1 MVGGRCPSCG
11 AVSAGDASSVTATLT
26 PVPDP
31 SPTIAD
37 GETLAAPTAVRQRE
51 GGPLAVGQN
60 FGTRYHI
67 IRLLGIGGMG
77 AVYQAW
83 DQVLEVAVAI
93 KVIRIDAS
101 IDPES
106 AADLEKRFKR
116 ELLLARQVTHKNVV
130 RIHDLG
136 EIDGI
141 KYITMPYIH
150 GSDLATVLEKEGR
163 IPVPR
168 ALAITRQVVS
178 GLVAAH
184 EAGVVHRDLKPAN
197 IMLDP
202 EDHAC
207 VMDFGI
213 ARSTSSATGF
223 AMTMAGAVVGTV
235 EYMAPEQ
242 AKGETVDGRADV
254 YALGLIFRDML
265 LGLRNHGAGTAM
277 SELVSRMEK
286 APASVRTLD
295 PQIPVPIDEIIT
307 RCLHP
312 DPAARYQSTKEL
324 LTDLERL
331 TPDGHAAAPLT
342 ATTQAVAPPVP
353 ARKPLPLYAAAG
365 LLLIALVGG
374 GIWMWQNRAPQTQ
387 GPVLPEQP
395 VSVAVLPFTNST
407 GDATLD
413 SLGPS
418 LAEILR
424 SEFGQTEYLRSVSG
438 DRLHQ
443 VLGDLQIGPGAVVDN
458 TMLGRIAELTNADA
472 VVRGSYL
479 KLGNEIRILA
489 TLQNLKRGTTPV
501 DLTATAP
508 DESALL
514 TAVDALARGVREN
527 IVSAETA
534 EKLLS
539 APHGPPSRS
548 FAAVRAYTDG
558 LEFARKG
565 QHDEAVARFKA
576 ATESDTGFALAFAR
590 LALSHWE
597 LGFDAEA
604 QRASSRAVELSDG
617 IAPADRYF
625 VLATDATIRNDTEKA
640 IEYYRQLVDAA
651 PSDTVMR
658 LELATLLETSGDL
671 DGARE
676 QLAKVLAAD
685 PKDVNALLAAGRVEI
700 KRGSPKTSL
709 DSLNSALTLAIE
721 LRNDH
726 ARASALQAIGVAYKN
741 LGNPEDALRHYR
753 EAEAIRR
760 RLGLASGVAASLTE
774 IAQMQARLGQGKEAL
789 ASFTEAEQIRRRIGE
804 RGGLA
809 NTLIDK
815 GTFFLE
821 QARYDDALTA
831 YKEALQIQRE
841 LGNETGAAMAL
852 NNIGSAYFEKGQYED
867 ALTNFQL
874 ALPIREKAANP
885 TDLSQTLHNIGESYV
900 RMGQFDTALRNYLRA
915 LDLSRK
921 AGDVRSQAIEAYS
934 VGTVFEYQGRLGAA
948 LKSREEAFQ
957 EFQKLNDRSFWQSEI
972 VGGYGRSLMLVGRFD
987 DARTQIDDALA
998 MAREQGNQAVVVR
1011 ALLDDAERLRLSG
1024 DPAGAGRRLEE
1035 AAGLA
1040 AKVGDRFLNARV
1052 RVEQALLSVHD
1063 PQRASRAAETLGGLA
1078 QEAET
1083 LGAKY
1088 LALEAS
1094 LGRVEALLT
1103 VRRVPGAATEA
1114 QRALTR
1120 AENFRMRMLE
1130 ARAHYLA
1137 AKAAQAMGDGTTAR
1151 RHFRDTQ
1158 RILDEAAKENAA
1170 SGFERRADVAQMLT
1184 EASQAVR

>member
-1 MVGGRCPSCG
+1 
-11 AVSAGDASSVTATLT
+11 
-26 PVPDP
+26 
-31 SPTIAD
+31 
-37 GETLAAPTAVRQRE
+37 
-51 GGPLAVGQN
+51 
-60 FGTRYHI
+60 
-67 IRLLGIGGMG
+67 MG

-141 KYITMPYIH
+141 KYITMPYIQ
-150 GSDLATVLEKEGR
+150 GADLATVLKREGR
-163 IPVPR
+163 IPLPR
-168 ALAITRQVVS
+168 ALSITRQIVD

-197 IMLDP
+197 IMLDA

-223 AMTMAGAVVGTV
+223 AMTVAGAVVGTV

-242 AKGETVDGRADV
+242 ARGETVDQRADI

-265 LGLRNHGAGTAM
+265 LGLRYHGVGTAM
-277 SELVSRMEK
+277 SELMSRMEK
-286 APASVRTLD
+286 APASVRSVD
-295 PQIPVPIDEIIT
+295 PQIPVPVDEIIT
-307 RCLHP
+307 RCLQP
-312 DPAARYQSTKEL
+312 DPAARYQSTKDL
-324 LTDLERL
+324 LDDLERL
-331 TPDGHAAAPLT
+331 TPDGHAATPLT
-342 ATTQAVAPPVP
+342 ATTQVLEQPAPRRS
-353 ARKPLPLYAAAG
+353 ALLYAAAG
-365 LLLIALVGG
+365 VLIAALGG
-374 GIWMWQNRAPQTQ
+374 GAIWLWQNRPPQGQ
-387 GPVLPEQP
+387 GPVQPEQP
-395 VSVAVLPFTNST
+395 IAVAVLPFGNST
-407 GDATLD
+407 LDPALD

-424 SEFGQTEYLRSVSG
+424 SELGQTEYLRTIPG

-443 VLGDLQIGPGAVVDN
+443 VLGDLQIASGAAVDDA
-458 TMLGRIAELTNADA
+458 MLRRIAELTNADA
-472 VVRGSYL
+472 VIRGSFL
-479 KLGNEIRILA
+479 KLANQIRITA
-489 TLQNLKRGTTPV
+489 TLTHLGRDGAPV
-501 DLTATAP
+501 GLTADAP
-508 DESALL
+508 DENALL
-514 TAVDALARGVREN
+514 AAVDVLARDVRNN
-527 IVSAETA
+527 IVSPETV

-539 APHGPPSRS
+539 SPHGPPSRS
-548 FAAVRAYTDG
+548 FAAMRAYTDG

-565 QHDEAVARFKA
+565 QHDQAVARFKA

-590 LALSHWE
+590 LGLSHWE

-617 IAPADRYF
+617 LAPADRYF
-625 VLATDATIRNDTEKA
+625 VLATDATIRNDTGKA
-640 IEYYRQLVDAA
+640 IKYYRQLVEAA
-651 PSDTVMR
+651 PSDTAMR
-658 LELATLLETSGDL
+658 LELASALESTGDL
-671 DGARE
+671 EGARE
-676 QLAKVLAAD
+676 HLAKVLAAD

-700 KRGSPKTSL
+700 LRGSPKTSL
-709 DSLNSALTLAIE
+709 ESLNSALTLAIE

-774 IAQMQARLGQGKEAL
+774 IAQMQARLGNGKEAL
-789 ASFTEAEQIRRRIGE
+789 ASFTEAEQIRRKIGE
-804 RGGLA
+804 RAGLA

-821 QARYDDALTA
+821 RARYDDALTA

-874 ALPIREKAANP
+874 ALPIREKAGNP
-885 TDLSQTLHNIGESYV
+885 TDISQTLHNIGESYV

-915 LDLSRK
+915 LDLSRQ

-948 LKSREEAFQ
+948 LKSREDAFQ
-957 EFQKLNDRSFWQSEI
+957 QFQKLNDRSFWQSEI
-972 VGGYGRSLMLVGRFD
+972 LSGYGRGLMLVGRFD
-987 DARTQIDDALA
+987 DAKARIDEALT
-998 MAREQGNQAVVVR
+998 MARQQGHQAVVVR
-1011 ALLDDAERLRLSG
+1011 ALLDDAERLALSG
-1024 DPAGAGRRLEE
+1024 DLAGARRPLDE
-1035 AAGLA
+1035 AAALA
-1040 AKVGDRFLNARV
+1040 ARLGDRFLSTKV
-1052 RVEQALLSVHD
+1052 RVHQALLTIHE
-1063 PQRASRAAETLGGLA
+1063 PQRAARTAETLGQLA
-1078 QEAET
+1078 LEAER

-1088 LALEAS
+1088 LSLEAA

-1103 VRRVPGAATEA
+1103 ARRVPGAASEA

-1120 AENFRMRMLE
+1120 AANFRMRMLE
-1130 ARAHYLA
+1130 ARAHYLVA
-1137 AKAAQAMGDGTTAR
+1137 RSAQALNDGTTAR
-1151 RHFRDTQ
+1151 RHFGEMR

-1170 SGFERRADVAQMLT
+1170 SGFGRRADVAQMLA
-1184 EASQAVR
+1184 EAAQVTR